1 MLKDAPILLLDE
13 ATSALDTESER
24 QVQVALA
31 RLMKNRTTLVVAHR
45 LSTVS
50 GADIIY
56 AMNQGLIVESG
67 THAELLIRDGLYNS
81 LYSAQYDQGGPTA
94 RPPQI

>member
-1 MLKDAPILLLDE
+1 
-13 ATSALDTESER
+13 
-24 QVQVALA
+24 
-31 RLMKNRTTLVVAHR
+31 
-45 LSTVS
+45 
-50 GADIIY
+50 
-56 AMNQGLIVESG
+56 MNQGLIVESG